1 VTPTADTTL
10 RISDLSLSYRRRG
23 RSLRVVEGV
32 SLEIARGEVY
42 GLVGESGSGKSTIAM
57 AIMRYLAPN
66 AVIESGSIELN
77 GRDVLAAGA
86 EELQTMRGNQ
96 VAMVYQDPGSALN
109 PTMRVGEQV
118 AEVFR
123 THRGMNRAPA
133 LDAARGMLEKVRIS
147 DPAGAL
153 ARYPHELSGGQQQ
166 RVMIAMALATDPGL
180 LVLDEPTTGLDATVE
195 AEVLDLIEALRR
207 EFDTSVLFISH
218 NLGIVSRLCDR
229 VGVLYGGRLVEE
241 APADALFAQPGHPYT
256 LGLLRCVP
264 RLGMRKDV
272 DRLEPIGGSPPS
284 AGDELAGCGF
294 AGRCALVRDRCRS
307 AMPPPEQVGPGR
319 MVRCHFREEVP
330 AMAATAAPARLPSP
344 SAAPAAEAPAEVLL
358 RVKDVRKTYRVR
370 GREVRAVDGVSLEIR
385 RGEVFGLV
393 GESGSG
399 KSSLA
404 KCIVGLVDVD
414 EGEIVFD
421 GSSDRDRHV
430 QMIFQ
435 NPDGAL
441 NPRHTVGRIL
451 RRAVRRLSSVRRR
464 GDISARAESLAD
476 SVRLD
481 SHYLSMRPA
490 ALSGGLKQRVGIA
503 RAFAGAPKLVLCDEP
518 VSALD
523 VSVQAAILNLLATL
537 QRDED
542 VSYLFISHDLAVV
555 RYLADRIGVMYLGEL
570 VDVGTADEVFA
581 APHHPYTEALL
592 SAIPTV
598 VDGNGPPRTRITLNG
613 PQPSPADPPSG
624 CRFHTRCPRAM
635 DLCAREAPPWQ
646 RDGDT
651 HTYRCH
657 IAPDALRAMQSDE
670 PAGSLANG

>member
-1 VTPTADTTL
+1 VNPTADTTL
-10 RISDLSLSYRRRG
+10 RIADLSLSYRRRG
-23 RSLRVVEGV
+23 RSLRVVDGV
-32 SLEIARGEVY
+32 SLRIGRGETY
-42 GLVGESGSGKSTIAM
+42 GLVGESGCGKSTIAM
-57 AIMRYLAPN
+57 AIMRYLPAN
-66 AVIESGSIELN
+66 AVVDGGSIEVN
-77 GRDVLAAGA
+77 GRDVFAAGQ
-86 EELQTMRGNQ
+86 EELQSMRGDR

-109 PTMRVGEQV
+109 PTMRIGEQV
-118 AEVFR
+118 AELFR
-123 THRGMNRAPA
+123 AHRSMDRAAA
-133 LDAARGMLEKVRIS
+133 LDAAGEMLEKVRIS
-147 DPAGAL
+147 DPLGAL

-166 RVMIAMALATDPGL
+166 RVMIAMALSTDPGL
-180 LVLDEPTTGLDATVE
+180 LILDEPTTGLDATVE
-195 AEVLDLIEALRR
+195 AEVLDLVEALSTQ
-207 EFDTSVLFISH
+207 FDASVLFISH

-241 APADALFAQPGHPYT
+241 APADQLFARPGHPYT
-256 LGLLRCVP
+256 LGLLRCLP

-284 AGDELAGCGF
+284 AGAEMPC
-294 AGRCALVRDRCRS
+294 CVYVDRCPIARDHCRET
-307 AMPPPEQVGPGR
+307 MPAPEPIGPGR
-319 MVRCHFREEVP
+319 MVRCHFHQDVPGIPRES
-330 AMAATAAPARLPSP
+330 AAAASPAAPSDAASP
-344 SAAPAAEAPAEVLL
+344 EVLL
-358 RVKDVRKTYRVR
+358 RVDDIRKTYRVR
-370 GREVRAVDGVSLEIR
+370 GHEVRAVDGVSLEIR

-414 EGEIVFD
+414 EGEITFE
-421 GSSDRDRHV
+421 GSTKRDRRV

-435 NPDGAL
+435 NPDSAL
-441 NPRHTVGRIL
+441 NPRHTIGRIL
-451 RRAVRRLSSVRRR
+451 RRAVRLLSSTRRR
-464 GDISARAESLAD
+464 GEVDARIGSLAD

-481 SHYLSMRPA
+481 RRYIDMRPA
-490 ALSGGLKQRVGIA
+490 ALSGGQKQRVGIA

-537 QRDED
+537 QRDER

-570 VDVGTADEVFA
+570 VDVGTANEVFA
-581 APHHPYTEALL
+581 PPHHPYTEALL

-598 VDGNGPPRTRITLNG
+598 VEGHGPPRSRIMLKG

-635 DLCAREAPPWQ
+635 DVCATQAPPWQ

-651 HTYRCH
+651 HSYRCH
-657 IAPDALRAMQSDE
+657 IAPDELRAAQSDE
-670 PAGSLANG
+670 AAPALGNG